1 MGISHTKTWRM
12 LRKAR
17 YGLRSNHKRLSRK
30 DSPHRD
36 LQFRNIE
43 RLVTRYTKRGWP
55 AQSVDAKKRELVGNF
70 KNNGRTW
77 GKEAKDVNTH
87 DFPSDAQGVAIPY
100 GLQDMGSK
108 DGFVVVG
115 TTHNT
120 PGFAV
125 HCILT
130 WWLVL
135 GHKMYRGA
143 KELLLLADSGSSN
156 GVRSHIWK
164 QGLQMM
170 ANLTGLRI
178 RVAHYPTGASKW
190 NPVEHRLFSAISK
203 NWAGEPLID
212 YRTIRNLIAHTPS
225 YSGRRVRVRMDYNH
239 WPTQKEL
246 KASKQEQAPP
256 LPLNIRHSRTL
267 PSLNYVIS
275 PCTPRC

>member
-1 MGISHTKTWRM
+1 M
-12 LRKAR
+12 LKKAKF
-17 YGLRSNHKRLSRK
+17 GLRSNHKRLSSK
-30 DSPHRD
+30 SSPHRD
-36 LQFRNIE
+36 EQFRNIQ

-70 KNNGRTW
+70 KNKGRTW
-77 GKEAKDVNTH
+77 GKAAKDVNTH

-100 GLQDMGSK
+100 GLQDLGSK

-120 PGFAV
+120 PAFAV
-125 HCILT
+125 HSILT
-130 WWLVL
+130 WWLVI
-135 GHKMYRGA
+135 GRKQYRRA

-156 GVRSHIWK
+156 GVRSHLWK
-164 QGLQMM
+164 QALQGM

-190 NPVEHRLFSAISK
+190 NPVEHRLFSAISN

-212 YRTIRNLIAHTPS
+212 YRTIRNFIGHTKS
-225 YSGRRVRVRMDYNH
+225 LSGRRVQVRLDRNH

-246 KASKQEQAPP
+246 KASRQEPPPP
-256 LPLNIRHSRTL
+256 LPLMIRRSRML
-267 PSLNYVIS
+267 PNLNYVIS
-275 PCTPRC
+275 PDPRRRN